1 VKSLE
6 KTSPLRAAALLA
18 LVISAIGCEYLMFRV
33 GRRNP
38 SVLVMAMF
46 AAWVAT
52 PLAALAWCHRA
63 AKRWSDT
70 LQAVL
75 HATSL
80 LVAIA
85 SLFVYSYV
93 AFGPARAQ
101 PAFFF
106 LVVPFGSLV
115 LIATVVASARKRHNA

>member
-1 VKSLE
+1 MKLLE
-6 KTSPLRAAALLA
+6 KPSRWRGAALIA
-18 LVISAIGCEYLMFRV
+18 LVISAGGCDYLMFRV

-38 SVLVMAMF
+38 SVLLMAMF
-46 AAWVAT
+46 AAWVAA
-52 PLAALAWCHRA
+52 PFAALVWCHRA
-63 AKRWSDT
+63 AKQWSDT
-70 LQAVL
+70 LQVVL

-85 SLFVYSYV
+85 SLFIYGYV

-115 LIATVVASARKRHNA
+115 IIATVLASARTRQNA